1 MRTII
6 DLPEEQLAAL
16 KAECERERISRAEAI
31 RRAVEAW
38 LNDPDRKRARR
49 RDVLDATFGAWKHLG
64 IDGLEYQR
72 AIRAE
77 WDREWDPD

>member
-6 DLPEEQLAAL
+6 ELPEEQVRRLD
-16 KAECERERISRAEAI
+16 EHCRRERISRAEGV
-31 RRAVEAW
+31 RRAVAALLEHDEAERET
-38 LNDPDRKRARR
+38 DQQ
-49 RDVLDATFGAWKHLG
+49 VLRSTFGAWKHLG

>member
-6 DLPEEQLAAL
+6 DLTDDQVVRLATL
-16 KAECERERISRAEAI
+16 CERKRISRAEAV
-31 RRAVEAW
+31 RRGVELYLQSEDA
-38 LNDPDRKRARR
+38 DEEEFERA
-49 RDVLDATFGAWKHLG
+49 LQAAFGSWKGYG

-77 WDREWDPD
+77 WDRDDR